1 MTQPITD
8 LQALLRDMSPSLHA
22 EPYAFCTTTPA
33 RSLAVWPVA
42 VGLFRESEGVTII
55 LPTADADAAGLAYDG
70 TWACIT
76 LTVHSALTAVGFL
89 AAISARLAEAGL
101 SLNPVAGY
109 FHDHFFVPWERR
121 HDALTVLEALRASQG

>member
-1 MTQPITD
+1 VTQAITN
-8 LQALLRDMSPSLHA
+8 LQALLRDMSPSLQA
-22 EPYAFCTTTPA
+22 EPYAFCTTTSA
-33 RSLAVWPVA
+33 RSLAIWPVA

-70 TWACIT
+70 AWACIT
-76 LTVHSALTAVGFL
+76 LTIHSSLSAVGFL

-109 FHDHFFVPWERR
+109 YHDHLFVPWERR
-121 HDALTVLEALRASQG
+121 QDALTVLAALRAGQG